1 MPRPD
6 DIRVT
11 LAEIARIAGVGRAAV
26 SNWRRRHED
35 FPAPVGGTD
44 ASPEFLLD
52 DVAAWLRRHGKLRE
66 VGQLDRLWPQL
77 EALGE
82 RSASGA
88 ILAAAARPFV
98 GPAPSVLDEISDDLT
113 PDKRALVAQAMQI
126 AEEQGPAKTFDYLF
140 SRWLE
145 TYVRQVHATPE
156 TLARLMVSIA
166 AHVLGQAFSD
176 RVTVFDPACGTGG
189 LLAAAANIQPW
200 RSVSLVGVE
209 RDVALAGIAAARV
222 GFAGPSDGRFDIRVG
237 DSLRAD
243 PCAELRAEVA
253 VSNPPWNE
261 REWGHELLVTD
272 SRWVFGLPPRTES
285 ELAWIEHA
293 LARLRAGGIAV
304 LLMPPAVASRR
315 AGRRIRSA
323 LLRSRALRGIIA
335 LPQGMAQPLGIPLH
349 LWILQAPTVEP
360 SDPAEYGAARLFMMD
375 ASGSG
380 PAQVG
385 KATAA
390 DWQRVAQQVL
400 DAVSSYRW
408 EDTAEAGSMPELC
421 AAVPLFE
428 LLDQSVDLAPTRFV
442 HAGMSVRRDQLSTAW
457 DGLASAAAAVSELL
471 AELRALKFSPD
482 APWASYTTVA
492 ELEDAGALTVRAGAP
507 VDAHEGP
514 AAQGAVP
521 VLTAAAASHGEPS
534 GLWVPA
540 DQAAALLARTPAP
553 AVAREGDVVV
563 VGIERVSRTSWVHE
577 GPPAILGPQLSVV
590 EYDSEVFDPWFLAG
604 SLGAASN
611 TRQASIRAT
620 SMARIDVRRLRLP
633 QAPISQQRD
642 YGMAFKALDR
652 VRRLTAGIGD
662 TGGMLVREAS
672 DLLASG
678 SSLIQ

>member
-1 MPRPD
+1 MARPD
-6 DIRVT
+6 GIRVT

-52 DVAAWLRRHGKLRE
+52 DVAAWLRQHGKLRE

-88 ILAAAARPFV
+88 ILAAAARPFI
-98 GPAPSVLDEISDDLT
+98 GPAPSVLDDISSHLT
-113 PDKRALVAQAMQI
+113 PDRHALVAQAMQI

-156 TLARLMVSIA
+156 VLARLMVSIA
-166 AHVLGQAFSD
+166 AHVFGRDVGEQ
-176 RVTVFDPACGTGG
+176 VTVFDPACGTGG
-189 LLAAAANIQPW
+189 LLAAAAGLRPW
-200 RSVSLVGVE
+200 RAVSLVGVE

-222 GFAGPSDGRFDIRVG
+222 GFAGAGDGRFDVRVG
-237 DSLRAD
+237 DSLRTD
-243 PCAELRAEVA
+243 PCAEVRADVA
-253 VSNPPWNE
+253 VSNPPWSE
-261 REWGHELLVTD
+261 RDWGHEQLVTD
-272 SRWVFGLPPRTES
+272 PRWAFGLPPRTES
-285 ELAWIEHA
+285 ELAWVEHA
-293 LARLRAGGIAV
+293 LARLRPGGVAV

-349 LWILQAPTVEP
+349 LWILQAPTAGP
-360 SDPAEYGAARLFMMD
+360 GDPAEYGAARLFMMD
-375 ASGSG
+375 ASGIG

-390 DWQRVAQQVL
+390 DWQRVTEQVV
-400 DAVSSYRW
+400 DAVASFQW
-408 EDTAEAGSMPELC
+408 EDAAEAGSMPELC
-421 AAVPLFE
+421 AEVPLVE

-442 HAGMSVRRDQLSTAW
+442 HTDTSARKDQLSTAW
-457 DGLASAAAAVSELL
+457 DGLASAAAEVGEVLGQ
-471 AELRALKFSPD
+471 LRALKLSPD
-482 APWASYTTVA
+482 APWTSYTTVA
-492 ELEDAGALTVRAGAP
+492 ELEDAGALTVRAGGSVNAQ
-507 VDAHEGP
+507 DGP
-514 AAQGAVP
+514 AAHGAVP
-521 VLTAAAASHGEPS
+521 VLTAAAASHGDPS
-534 GLWVPA
+534 GLWVPS
-540 DQAAALLARTPAP
+540 DQATALLARAPAA

-563 VGIERVSRTSWVHE
+563 VAIERVSRSSWVHE
-577 GPPAILGPQLSVV
+577 GPPAILGPQLFVI
-590 EYDSEVFDPWFLAG
+590 EYDPEVFDPWFLAG
-604 SLGAASN
+604 CLGAASN

-620 SMARIDVRRLRLP
+620 SMARIDARRLRLP

-642 YGMAFKALDR
+642 YGLAFKALER
-652 VRRLTAGIGD
+652 LRRLAAGIGD
-662 TGGMLVREAS
+662 TGGVVVREAS

-678 SSLIQ
+678 SSISG